1 MTHREKIIILT
12 ISLALSFLLYGNS
25 IKGDFVSDDKL
36 IILRNPIVSGN
47 FSDFFK
53 TFSTPYYHNQPHAG
67 LYRPLTIASYNLNR
81 VFSQSPV
88 GFHLLN
94 VILNAINGFLIFLL
108 VSSFVSKKIA
118 PGLTGKRSA
127 FLAMILFLFLPI
139 HSEAISAIVGR
150 AELLSF
156 LFSISSL
163 LFVLNKRYALASI
176 FLLAGLLSK
185 ETAAGFFLVFLYVW
199 RFSEHRTLKQIF
211 YNSLYFAPSVIIYTI
226 MRASVLGKYFV
237 SVDHLMAYNPLKF
250 APFFDSLWTSLKVFY
265 LYLFKTVAPYQ
276 LSSDYSFNQI
286 PIIRNPF
293 LHYEVYSGVFILA
306 VVIYLILQRRDTL
319 YGLSAAIFLLTYLPV
334 SNWFVKIGTIMGE
347 RLMYAPSF
355 GLVILAVLLIEGQ
368 LSKANKVAKGLIYGG
383 FIVLLSWYGFII
395 IDRNRDWRNE
405 KAILT
410 SGYMASPNS
419 VVSITNMAFLDFND
433 DNYLEASQWAE
444 KAITIFPDHMP
455 AIFLAGH
462 AYKKLGN
469 SKLAESLWL
478 RVFELNPNY
487 DGVHLSLGVL
497 YYEQGRFSK
506 AESILAKGF
515 DLQKTWGKAFPLAL
529 VKINMGKYDDAI
541 HLVVSNFGENPQKRE
556 LKFALGLAYLKK
568 GDKQKAEFYLS
579 PIKDPGLSME
589 DYFKKVINQKVF
601 KISEY

>member
-1 MTHREKIIILT
+1 MIIHKEKIIVLI
-12 ISLALSFLLYGNS
+12 ISLVLSFLLYGNS

-36 IILRNPIVSGN
+36 IILRNPLVSGN

-94 VILNAINGFLIFLL
+94 VILNAINGFLVFLL
-108 VSSFVSKKIA
+108 VSKLANKRTAYVAIA
-118 PGLTGKRSA
+118 
-127 FLAMILFLFLPI
+127 LFMFLPI
-139 HSEAISAIVGR
+139 HSEAVSAIVGR
-150 AELLSF
+150 AELLAF
-156 LFSISSL
+156 LFSVLSL
-163 LFVLNKRYALASI
+163 LCILDKRYVLAS
-176 FLLAGLLSK
+176 LLLLMGLLSK
-185 ETAAGFFLVFLYVW
+185 ETAAGFFLVFLYIW
-199 RFSEHRTLKQIF
+199 KFKERQTLKNIF
-211 YNSLYFAPSVIIYTI
+211 YNSFYFIPAVAIYAT
-226 MRASVLGKYFV
+226 MRALVLGKYFV
-237 SVDHLMAYNPLKF
+237 GVDHLMAYNPLKF

-265 LYLFKTVAPYQ
+265 LYLLKTVVPYQ

-286 PIIRNPF
+286 PIIKNPF
-293 LHYEVYSGVFILA
+293 LHYEVYLGVFILA
-306 VVIYLILQRRDTL
+306 VATYLIIKRRNTF
-319 YGLSAAIFLLTYLPV
+319 YGLSAAIFLLTYLLV
-334 SNWFVKIGTIMGE
+334 SNWLVKIGTIMGE
-347 RLMYAPSF
+347 RLMYAPSL
-355 GLVILAVLLIEGQ
+355 GLVVLAALSIDNYLL
-368 LSKANKVAKGLIYGG
+368 STNKAIKRLIYGG
-383 FIVLLSWYGFII
+383 LIVLLSWYGYVI

-405 KAILT
+405 KILLT

-433 DNYLEASQWAE
+433 DNYVGASQWAE
-444 KAITIFPDHMP
+444 KAIKIFPDHMP

-497 YYEQGRFSK
+497 YYEQGRFGES
-506 AESILAKGF
+506 ESILAKGF
-515 DLQKTWGKAFPLAL
+515 ELQKTWGKAFPLAL

-541 HLVVSNFGENPQKRE
+541 RLIISNFGENPEKRE

-579 PIKDPGLSME
+579 PIKDPGVSME
-589 DYFKKVINQKVF
+589 DYLKKVINQKVF